1 MKTKVLL
8 IIFLFCLFFIN
19 MNVHAESK
27 YLYDVLKNEAENGGL
42 AKEYTGEH
50 HDSFTEEPSKK
61 IYHWYA
67 ENDDNANDIL
77 NTWNVIFGGYCWQ
90 MWRTTDTGGVKLI
103 YNGEAGK
110 YDKIPLNQKEYTIL
124 TNTGDFT
131 WNSTTSTWD
140 ATIIDGQSKEISF
153 TVPEGE
159 GYTMIQT
166 GTSGVSSGGTY
177 TFYKDEVMASS
188 YGNGGG
194 AAMDLTYSFSTLSS
208 KNVIKMAYI
217 GSSSSSSPITF
228 KIKMVKNGDL
238 LSMGCDNSRASQQI
252 GISSFNTNSN
262 SPAYVGYMIPN
273 SSKIRTFSGIVI
285 TTGGNLFGKG
295 VNYSNGVYSL
305 TDTSTEYDSTHHY
318 SCNNKTGTCK
328 TVRYN
333 YYNNMIITLDGE
345 ENIEEAVH
353 NMLDGNNVNE
363 NNSAIKAAID
373 TWYQNNMIDYTN
385 KLEDTTFC
393 NNRSIIN
400 YGGWNPGGST
410 SVRNYLIFKSYT
422 NSDLSCANI
431 TDRFSMSNTNARLTY
446 PVGLMT
452 ASEAE
457 LLNNEIL
464 RKTGEYYWLGSPSY
478 LVNGS
483 AYVYVDG
490 AVSCAVNSTGGIN
503 KSGSTTSHNL
513 VNNSNGVRPAV
524 SLAPDTIV
532 SSGDGSINNPYIISE
547 KYSVNIEVKDETKD
561 LNIEIND
568 MTQVEYKEKVKFKV
582 TPIKGYKVNNIK
594 IIDSEDNEIDYI
606 TTDNMNY
613 TFIMPASDVTIIP
626 SYERVSSAVN
636 IEENKNTKGIIIE
649 VNDAKAVVYEDI
661 VKFTVMPKDG
671 YEVES
676 IEIKDKNNNIIE
688 YRKTD
693 KDNEYEFTMPASDV
707 IITPYY
713 KQIVKPDNNL
723 TNPLTY
729 SPILIVLFLLGIVFF
744 GVRYIKKS
752 IKA

>member
-1 MKTKVLL
+1 MKRFFVLLFLPIVL
-8 IIFLFCLFFIN
+8 IIFLMPDEIY
-19 MNVHAESK
+19 AESK
-27 YLYDVLKNEAENGGL
+27 NLYDVLKEEAESGGL
-42 AKEYTGEH
+42 AKEYNGEH
-50 HDSFTEEPSKK
+50 HDSFTKEPTHK

-77 NTWNVIFGGYCWQ
+77 NKWNVIFGGYCWQ

-110 YDKIPLNQKEYTIL
+110 YDKIPLNQNEYTIL

-177 TFYKDEVMASS
+177 TFYKDGVEASS

-194 AAMDLTYSFSTLSS
+194 AAMDLTYSFNTLSS
-208 KNVIKMAYI
+208 TNVIKMTYI
-217 GSSSSSSPITF
+217 GSSSSTSPITF

-238 LSMGCDNSRASQQI
+238 LSMGCDNSGASQQI
-252 GISSFNTNSN
+252 GISSFNMNNN

-295 VNYSNGVYSL
+295 VNYSNGVYTL

-318 SCNNKTGTCK
+318 SCNNKTGTCT

-333 YYNNMIITLDGE
+333 YYNNMIITLNGE
-345 ENIEEAVH
+345 KNIEEAVH
-353 NMLDGNNVNE
+353 NMLDGSNVNE
-363 NNSAIKAAID
+363 NNSAIKTAID

-400 YGGWNPGGST
+400 YGGWNPSGST
-410 SVRNYLIFKSYT
+410 SVRNYLLFKSYT

-457 LLNNEIL
+457 LLNNDIL
-464 RKTGEYYWLGSPSY
+464 RKTGEYYWLVSPSY

-490 AVSCAVNSTGGIN
+490 AVSCAVNSNGGIN
-503 KSGSTTSHNL
+503 KNGSTTSHNL
-513 VNNSNGVRPAV
+513 VNNSNGVRPAI
-524 SLAPDTIV
+524 SLASGTIV

-547 KYSVNIEVKDETKD
+547 
-561 LNIEIND
+561 
-568 MTQVEYKEKVKFKV
+568 EYKEL
-582 TPIKGYKVNNIK
+582 TNNITNPKTGNK
-594 IIDSEDNEIDYI
+594 IIILI
-606 TTDNMNY
+606 TLI
-613 TFIMPASDVTIIP
+613 FLIVSITIIFVRKKG
-626 SYERVSSAVN
+626 RV
-636 IEENKNTKGIIIE
+636 
-649 VNDAKAVVYEDI
+649 
-661 VKFTVMPKDG
+661 
-671 YEVES
+671 
-676 IEIKDKNNNIIE
+676 
-688 YRKTD
+688 
-693 KDNEYEFTMPASDV
+693 
-707 IITPYY
+707 
-713 KQIVKPDNNL
+713 
-723 TNPLTY
+723 
-729 SPILIVLFLLGIVFF
+729 
-744 GVRYIKKS
+744 
-752 IKA
+752 